1 MALDRVAVSEA
12 VYRATIADS
21 DGRDESWLVSRRVGL
36 DDDVRVPAS
45 VAAALGGRQL
55 ALLPRGGVAAP
66 LDAAAADRRPARRAF
81 CFLPLPLKTGL
92 PVHVNAHFA
101 LDHEARRCLWPDD
114 DAGAKADWNYLL
126 VRDVVAPAYV
136 SLLRRVPHYLSSS
149 VVADNISLMESF
161 GDEIPNLDAY
171 GRLFPALPPG
181 RGYWRSLAEAVYQR
195 IERRQEAVFPV
206 AVPSADAAAS
216 GAALNALALDAS
228 SSTQLEVEW
237 ISTVGEGAARPFFDN
252 LTHALGGPAPGAR
265 DPARRAARVRLQ
277 DRPPVARRLRQLRG
291 GRRRRPLRRAAR
303 RHRLLRAVPER
314 LVPLRAARPAGRRR
328 DDAVRQQRRPEGRPR
343 LLLAGQNDSPVLSL
357 KRYTVPVL

>member
-1 MALDRVAVSEA
+1 LIEQVRSGGGGGGGVALDRVAVSEA

-181 RGYWRSLAEAVYQR
+181 RGYCAVSPRPSTSASSAAMRPSSPSPSRPRTPPPAVLRSTRSPWTRAPAR
-195 IERRQEAVFPV
+195 SSRWSGFPRWARERRAR
-206 AVPSADAAAS
+206 
-216 GAALNALALDAS
+216 
-228 SSTQLEVEW
+228 SST
-237 ISTVGEGAARPFFDN
+237 T
-252 LTHALGGPAPGAR
+252 
-265 DPARRAARVRLQ
+265 
-277 DRPPVARRLRQLRG
+277 
-291 GRRRRPLRRAAR
+291 
-303 RHRLLRAVPER
+303 
-314 LVPLRAARPAGRRR
+314 
-328 DDAVRQQRRPEGRPR
+328 
-343 LLLAGQNDSPVLSL
+343 
-357 KRYTVPVL
+357 